1 MFDPWTE
8 SIDDADTVDINEEK
22 DSQTNIIAGFNYI
35 PSKGL
40 TITPNVRM
48 STPEEGD
55 ATTLLMLNFEFKF

>member
-8 SIDDADTVDINEEK
+8 SIDNADTPLINEEK
-22 DSQTNIIAGFNYI
+22 DGETNIIVGFNYI

-48 STPEEGD
+48 SIPEEGD
-55 ATTLLMLNFEFKF
+55 TTTLLMLNFEFKF